1 MQLAAVWSY
10 RAGNMST
17 DAQEQGSVRVTDQ
30 RAIGS
35 VAGLL
40 VAGLLVAWP
49 CAIIAG
55 LSGFASPRYMLVSAV
70 LLVGAFVLSRR
81 TIDRQS
87 RNGSREAT
95 VPRANAFSICRWWSL
110 RVDRP
115 VTSRVTL
122 NAGADR

>member
-1 MQLAAVWSY
+1 
-10 RAGNMST
+10 MST
-17 DAQEQGSVRVTDQ
+17 DAQEQGSGRVADQ
-30 RAIGS
+30 RAIWS

-40 VAGLLVAWP
+40 VAGPLVVWP
-49 CAIIAG
+49 CAIIVG
-55 LSGFASPRYMLVSAV
+55 LPVFASPRYMLASAV

-115 VTSRVTL
+115 VSSRVTL
-122 NAGADR
+122 NAGGDR

>member
-1 MQLAAVWSY
+1 MQLAAVWY
-10 RAGNMST
+10 CGAGNMST

-40 VAGLLVAWP
+40 VAGLLVVWP
-49 CAIIAG
+49 CAIIVG
-55 LSGFASPRYMLVSAV
+55 LPVFASPRYMLVSAV
-70 LLVGAFVLSRR
+70 LLVGALVLSRR
-81 TIDRQS
+81 TIDGHPETAVVRQ
-87 RNGSREAT
+87 RQ
-95 VPRANAFSICRWWSL
+95 PRANAFSICRWWSL

-115 VTSRVTL
+115 VSSRVTL